1 MSNDDN
7 RCTPIL
13 IKPWHSNIGDTLIY
27 NFVSVSAFPA
37 REQYTKL
44 PFTMSRYYVTL
55 SEPVFVCST
64 RSTAHN
70 GLCPSSRLYVA
81 DFSYNFLVGKI
92 PSCLKYLPRYYYVM
106 YLLLFQYFIK
116 FAHLKVLFAGQVS
129 KGTASRM
136 STLSNNDL
144 CKFVQVC
151 IFFST
156 TQQSL
161 SITQ

>member
-1 MSNDDN
+1 MHAN
-7 RCTPIL
+7 THQIL
-13 IKPWHSNIGDTLIY
+13 AFKHQWCINTQFL
-27 NFVSVSAFPA
+27 SVSAFPA

-44 PFTMSRYYVTL
+44 PFTTWYYVTL
-55 SEPVFVCST
+55 SEPVFVYSI
-64 RSTAHN
+64 RSTPHN

-81 DFSYNFLVGKI
+81 DFSHNFLVRKI

-161 SITQ
+161 SIT